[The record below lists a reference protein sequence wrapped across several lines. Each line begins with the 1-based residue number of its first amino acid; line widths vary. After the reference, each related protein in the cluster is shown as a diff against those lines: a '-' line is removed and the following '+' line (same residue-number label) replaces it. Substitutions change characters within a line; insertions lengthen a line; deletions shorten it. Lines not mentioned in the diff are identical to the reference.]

1 MTAIA
6 HFYCQPNSHPFQER
20 HVPLTEPTKIGRS
33 VARCRLSPNN
43 AVFDCKVLS
52 RNHALLWFE
61 NGKVRFF
68 ILMHWLDVFII

>member
-1 MTAIA
+1 MTANA

-20 HVPLTEPTKIGRS
+20 HVPLNEPTKIGRS
-33 VARCRLSPNN
+33 VARCRPSPNN

-61 NGKVRFF
+61 NGKVNTTFWK
-68 ILMHWLDVFII
+68 ILD

>member
-33 VARCRLSPNN
+33 VARCRPSPNN

-61 NGKVRFF
+61 NGKVSS
-68 ILMHWLDVFII
+68 WLVQDLL